1 MVGPPDCNEGRG
13 VSCSIFLS
21 GLSILSIIGVSLCS
35 SRSLST
41 RNSHRVA
48 ASSPPFPFTP
58 SCSPLY
64 PFSRPANTNF
74 YDLYGVA
81 TPPVLRRS
89 KPRNMRKF
97 ADQAWHGVTHV
108 AMFGFE
114 LYLVGR
120 PAVNWLWW
128 NDILG
133 YVYEY
138 CRCCRCCARCR
149 CCVPCAVCSVN
160 DILGYVYE
168 YCRCCRCCV
177 RCRCCVL
184 CAVCCVQCAVC
195 CVQCA
200 ACCVLIYPSMLQ

>member
-1 MVGPPDCNEGRG
+1 M
-13 VSCSIFLS
+13 
-21 GLSILSIIGVSLCS
+21 SLCS

-41 RNSHRVA
+41 RNSHHVA

-149 CCVPCAVCSVN
+149 CCVLCAVCSVN
-160 DILGYVYE
+160 DILGYVYEYCRCCRCCARCRCCVRCAVFSVIDILEYVYE

-184 CAVCCVQCAVC
+184 CAVCSVRCAVC
-195 CVQCA
+195 SVQRAVC
-200 ACCVLIYPSMLQ
+200 